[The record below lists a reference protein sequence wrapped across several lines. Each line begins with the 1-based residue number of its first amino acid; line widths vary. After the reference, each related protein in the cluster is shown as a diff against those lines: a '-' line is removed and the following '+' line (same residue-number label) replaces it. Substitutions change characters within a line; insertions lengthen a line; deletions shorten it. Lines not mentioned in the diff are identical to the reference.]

1 MRLLKPTM
9 AMALLAISFSTQAE
23 LTKRQVMLLANT
35 CLQCH
40 AREHIGVPLIG
51 VPEDWKGP
59 NKQGEE
65 RMLRNVIE
73 GLRGMPPLG
82 SCAACDENDLRA
94 LNRELSGLK
103 GGK

>member
-1 MRLLKPTM
+1 MRFLIPTM
-9 AMALLAISFSTQAE
+9 AAILLAMSCSAQAE
-23 LTKRQVMLLANT
+23 LTDRQAMLLANT

-40 AREHIGVPLIG
+40 AREHIGVPVFG
-51 VPEDWKGP
+51 VPDDWNGP

-82 SCAACDENDLRA
+82 SCAACDDNDLRA